1 MTDLN
6 FKTEVN
12 YSDLKNTKFFE
23 VKAYSLD
30 DESKYITLKV
40 QNVTDKFDDK
50 GNYIGDEFTV
60 RFVEIGLL
68 TNFFISS
75 QQPIIIVIYSNQ
87 IWWILHISLKRGI
100 VIINQIIYY

>member
-6 FKTEVN
+6 FKKEVN

-40 QNVTDKFDDK
+40 QNVTDKLDDK

-60 RFVEIGLL
+60 RFVELGLL

-75 QQPIIIVIYSNQ
+75 QLTFFMFPGTEHYGF
-87 IWWILHISLKRGI
+87 K
-100 VIINQIIYY
+100 INRDK